1 MKTSLLPR
9 LLLVLGLLAGQLLA
23 QHAAD
28 QENLLPEG
36 AFPGVVGGP
45 VRGWQVPHPNHL
57 AKLKATMEL
66 IASDDGK
73 TYNVLRIV
81 NDDPNQV
88 IAADTS
94 MEINPAWVGRTL
106 VIRAEMRVARFTPGK
121 ESWNNARIILR
132 YQRKE
137 GKPDYPSALFLDF
150 DQPRW
155 KSLVTRWKVPADA
168 VALDF
173 SIGLMNATGVMD
185 VRDLTVTLE

>member
-1 MKTSLLPR
+1 MKTSLLSR
-9 LLLVLGLLAGQLLA
+9 LPLVLGLLAGQLLA
-23 QHAAD
+23 QPAAD

-36 AFPGVVGGP
+36 AFPGAVGGP

-57 AKLKATMEL
+57 AKRKATMEL

-81 NDDPNQV
+81 NDDPAQI

-173 SIGLMNATGVMD
+173 SIGLMKATGVMD

>member
-1 MKTSLLPR
+1 MKTITLSR
-9 LLLVLGLLAGQLLA
+9 LLLGLSLLVAQLFA
-23 QHAAD
+23 QSATE

-36 AFPGVVGGP
+36 AFPGAIGGP

-73 TYNVLRIV
+73 PFNVLRIV
-81 NDDPNQV
+81 NDDAAQI

-94 MEINPAWVGRTL
+94 LEINPAWVGRTL

-132 YQRKE
+132 YQRKQ

-168 VALDF
+168 VSLDF
-173 SIGLMNATGVMD
+173 SIGLMKATGVMD
-185 VRDLTVTLE
+185 VRDVTVTLE